1 VTDWP
6 FGTDAD
12 QHDPLTGMRI
22 PVVGS
27 MHPRYM
33 YFVAVLVNE
42 KETAPWLGYR
52 PDDREAAQVA
62 AYLGYLLRN
71 YSGSAL
77 DRLRERPLDA
87 EAGRNT
93 VILWKRAPGG
103 DWCYRQAS
111 WRDAG
116 EFPVRGAGW
125 SLEQVLDHLHEG
137 LLTPQWEQWKAR
149 HRLAFGPGDAPAAA
163 AGRQAARPHA
173 PGTGATATPRP
184 GQATGHRA
192 TR

>member
-1 VTDWP
+1 MTDWP

-27 MHPRYM
+27 MNPGYR

-52 PDDREAAQVA
+52 PDGREAAQVA
-62 AYLGYLLRN
+62 AYLGYLLRG
-71 YSGSAL
+71 YSASAL

-93 VILWKRAPGG
+93 VVLWKRAPGG

-116 EFPVRGAGW
+116 EFPARGAGW
-125 SLEQVLDHLHEG
+125 SLEQVLDHIHEG
-137 LLTPQWEQWKAR
+137 TLTPQWEQWKAR
-149 HRLAFGPGDAPAAA
+149 HQLAFGSGEAPAPVAD
-163 AGRQAARPHA
+163 RRAARPQA
-173 PGTGATATPRP
+173 PGTGVTATTRP
-184 GQATGHRA
+184 GQRA
-192 TR
+192 RR